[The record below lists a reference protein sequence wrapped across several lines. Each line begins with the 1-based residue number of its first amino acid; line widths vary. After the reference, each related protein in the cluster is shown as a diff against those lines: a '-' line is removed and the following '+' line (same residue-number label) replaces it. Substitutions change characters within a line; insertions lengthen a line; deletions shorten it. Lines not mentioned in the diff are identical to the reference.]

1 MADVQVE
8 RMSPSTKLASN
19 PGNIV
24 ENTCQSCAILKS
36 ELQKAK
42 LDITSYEEIINILI
56 EEQFS
61 AQLKQRK
68 SNAHWSEEE
77 YVYPRSRGIQQRF
90 HQEWEVT
97 EVTLYK

>member
-24 ENTCQSCAILKS
+24 ENTCHQSCAILKS

-77 YVYPRSRGIQQRF
+77 YVYPRS
-90 HQEWEVT
+90 
-97 EVTLYK
+97 